1 MKICYNGK
9 SIDLFYFPWFPRINN
24 KKEFLKIR
32 VKGIGNQKIK
42 PSEEQKTYSE
52 VYEIVEEEAQ
62 IYLIKN
68 AMDKG
73 RAEYAL
79 EKIVAITQDLIF
91 NPSKEYL
98 ELEIILTGLAF
109 FKK

>member
-9 SIDLFYFPWFPRINN
+9 KIGLFYHPSFPIN
-24 KKEFLKIR
+24 KSDFFKIK

-42 PSEEQKTYSE
+42 SSEEQKTYSE

-73 RAEYAL
+73 RAGYSL
-79 EKIVAITQDLIF
+79 EKIVAITQDIIYD
-91 NPSKEYL
+91 PSRGYF
-98 ELEIILTGLAF
+98 ELEIILTGVAF